1 MSDIDKIVEVYIS
14 RETTQIETAS
24 FDIPMVVVTA
34 ADDSTVT
41 DRVLTFTNAADVGEE
56 FGTTSAA
63 YIMAQKL
70 FGQELKPTE
79 IKVGIKLS
87 TETWP
92 QALAALDA
100 IDDSWYILVT
110 ETHVAAD
117 QQLIAAYIE
126 TLRKMYFTSSNDV
139 TMPTSATTDIASI
152 LENLGYD
159 RTVVIY
165 HPNANTE
172 YPEAAWVGSQIV
184 EVPGSNTWM
193 FKSVAGV
200 SGVKLNGTQKS
211 FLESKNVNYYSSIA
225 GVNIFQNGET
235 VGNSWIDEII
245 FVDWLYARLQ
255 EQVFFRLINRRKIPY
270 TRRGFAVIEAEIRS
284 VLSQGVANGG
294 IADDTPYTVISPDP
308 LAIPEITRTQRIAG
322 DWTFEARLAGA
333 VHHVI
338 IRGTV
343 SA

>member
-24 FDIPMVVVTA
+24 FDIPLVAVTA
-34 ADDSTVT
+34 ADDEAVT
-41 DRVLTFTNAADVGEE
+41 ERVLTFTNAADVGEE
-56 FGTTSAA
+56 FGTTSSA

-87 TETWP
+87 TETWT
-92 QALAALDA
+92 QALTAIDA
-100 IDDSWYILVT
+100 IDDSWYILVA

-126 TLRKMYFTSSNDV
+126 TLRKMYFTSSAD
-139 TMPTSATTDIASI
+139 TAMPTSATTDIASV
-152 LENLGYD
+152 LGNLGYD

-172 YPEAAWVGSQIV
+172 FPEAAWVGSQIV

-200 SGVKLNGTQKS
+200 SGVKLTGTQRS
-211 FLESKNVNYYSSIA
+211 FLEAKNVNYYSSIA

-235 VGNSWIDEII
+235 VGNSWIDEVI

-270 TRRGFAVIEAEIRS
+270 TRRGFAIIEAEIRS

-308 LAIPEITRTQRIAG
+308 LAIPEIQRNQRIAG
-322 DWTFEARLAGA
+322 DWTFTARLAGA

>member
-24 FDIPMVVVTA
+24 FDIPLIVVTA
-34 ADDSTVT
+34 ADDATVT
-41 DRVLTFTNAADVGEE
+41 DRMLTFTTADGVGEY

-63 YIMAQKL
+63 YIMAQKM

-79 IKVGIKLS
+79 IKVGIKLIA
-87 TETWP
+87 ETWTAAMV
-92 QALAALDA
+92 ALNA
-100 IDDSWYILVT
+100 IDSSWYIMVAA
-110 ETHVAAD
+110 THTSAD
-117 QQLIAAYIE
+117 QQLISAWVE
-126 TLRKMYFTSSNDV
+126 TQRKMYFTSSADV
-139 TMPTSATTDIASI
+139 TVPTGGTTDVAAI
-152 LENLGYD
+152 LKALGMD
-159 RTVVIY
+159 RTVIIY
-165 HPNANTE
+165 HPNADTE

-193 FKSVAGV
+193 FKTVTGV
-200 SGVKLNGTQKS
+200 SGVKLTDTQRS
-211 FLESKNVNYYSSIA
+211 FLEQKNVNYYSSIA

-235 VGNSWIDEII
+235 IANSWIDEVI
-245 FVDWLYARLQ
+245 FVDWLYARIQ

-308 LAIPEITRTQRIAG
+308 LAIPEVQRATRVAG
-322 DWTFEARLAGA
+322 DWKFEARLAGA
-333 VHHVI
+333 VHHVV

>member
-1 MSDIDKIVEVYIS
+1 
-14 RETTQIETAS
+14 
-24 FDIPMVVVTA
+24 
-34 ADDSTVT
+34 
-41 DRVLTFTNAADVGEE
+41 
-56 FGTTSAA
+56 
-63 YIMAQKL
+63 
-70 FGQELKPTE
+70 
-79 IKVGIKLS
+79 
-87 TETWP
+87 
-92 QALAALDA
+92 
-100 IDDSWYILVT
+100 
-110 ETHVAAD
+110 
-117 QQLIAAYIE
+117 
-126 TLRKMYFTSSNDV
+126 
-139 TMPTSATTDIASI
+139 
-152 LENLGYD
+152 
-159 RTVVIY
+159 
-165 HPNANTE
+165 
-172 YPEAAWVGSQIV
+172 
-184 EVPGSNTWM
+184 M

>member
-165 HPNANTE
+165 HPNANT
-172 YPEAAWVGSQIV
+172 
-184 EVPGSNTWM
+184 
-193 FKSVAGV
+193 
-200 SGVKLNGTQKS
+200 
-211 FLESKNVNYYSSIA
+211 
-225 GVNIFQNGET
+225 
-235 VGNSWIDEII
+235 
-245 FVDWLYARLQ
+245 
-255 EQVFFRLINRRKIPY
+255 
-270 TRRGFAVIEAEIRS
+270 
-284 VLSQGVANGG
+284 
-294 IADDTPYTVISPDP
+294 
-308 LAIPEITRTQRIAG
+308 
-322 DWTFEARLAGA
+322 
-333 VHHVI
+333 
-338 IRGTV
+338 
-343 SA
+343 